1 MNTDELKKAIEEKK
15 AEIEEKQKEIDNF
28 EIDPDDYTEQYD
40 DFLNEEGTVRVA
52 GLEFDPA
59 QIVKELDPTAYRC
72 GLVDYVDG
80 IEKSDVKEYQELEEE
95 LEELENQ
102 LEEMEEQEA

>member
-1 MNTDELKKAIEEKK
+1 MKK
-15 AEIEEKQKEIDNF
+15 EIEELKAKINLKKMEIDNF

>member
-1 MNTDELKKAIEEKK
+1 MKK
-15 AEIEEKQKEIDNF
+15 EIEELKAKIEAKKKELDNF

-72 GLVDYVDG
+72 GL
-80 IEKSDVKEYQELEEE
+80 S
-95 LEELENQ
+95 
-102 LEEMEEQEA
+102 

>member
-1 MNTDELKKAIEEKK
+1 MKK
-15 AEIEEKQKEIDNF
+15 EIEELEEKINLKKMELDNF